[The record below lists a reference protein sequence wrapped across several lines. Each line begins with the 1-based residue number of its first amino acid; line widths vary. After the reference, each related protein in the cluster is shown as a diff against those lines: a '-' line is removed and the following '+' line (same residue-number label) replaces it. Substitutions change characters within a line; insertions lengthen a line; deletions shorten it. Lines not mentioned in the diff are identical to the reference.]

1 MTKTPKKKATKKT
14 ITKKPVSV
22 KAELPER
29 SCLACGKSSVK
40 PSFLR
45 FVTDGQGKVIFD
57 RKGSLPGRGLYLC
70 FDENCL
76 KAACKKNLFAKGFKT
91 NIDKQEY
98 GLLLNSV
105 RDVLMGYFFSLMK
118 AGRGAGL
125 IAEGSAKCEKLI
137 ESSAAKL
144 VLIPEDASAD
154 TVKKVIALAKAS
166 KVEILVCPDKYIL
179 ADKLDLPL
187 RAAFTVTD
195 EKLAEV
201 VSESLKKAALIES
214 WQTGCN

>member
-1 MTKTPKKKATKKT
+1 MKKMTRKHTPKKVE
-14 ITKKPVSV
+14 I
-22 KAELPER
+22 PER
-29 SCLACGKSSVK
+29 TCLACGTSAKK

-45 FVTDGQGKVIFD
+45 FVTDGLGKVIYD

-70 FDENCL
+70 LDENCL
-76 KAACKKNLFAKGFKT
+76 KAACKKNLFAKGLKT

-98 GLLLNSV
+98 SLLLSSIREV
-105 RDVLMGYFFSLMK
+105 VMSYFFSLMK

-137 ESSAAKL
+137 GSSEAKL
-144 VLIPEDASAD
+144 ILIPEDASAD
-154 TVKKVIALAKAS
+154 TVKKVVALAKAS
-166 KVEILVCPDKYIL
+166 MVEIVVCPDKFML

-187 RAAFTVTD
+187 RAAFAVTD
-195 EKLAEV
+195 EKLAVV